1 MATISAKNRKKIQ
14 SQIVRETAFKKEV
27 QRIVKKEFSQIH
39 KEFLA
44 TFDNHPVTLEIK
56 SGPRASNISRT
67 LSGVGN
73 LFTYL
78 GFNEGSDPIKPLR
91 ELLKTYEIKYHPQRQ
106 SIRVNI
112 DVPSKEKV
120 FAETPLPWATGRS
133 WARGIERGISG
144 LGQYL
149 VKSDKIRESKSGHA
163 IQISKGKIRGGRF
176 SNTQY
181 MSALL
186 NDYYKKIQKIEN
198 KTF

>member
-1 MATISAKNRKKIQ
+1 MATISVKNRRKIQ
-14 SQIVRETAFKKEV
+14 QQIVREAAFKKEV
-27 QRIVKKEFSQIH
+27 QRIVEKEFSQIH

-73 LFTYL
+73 LFTYI
-78 GFNEGSDPIKPLR
+78 GFNEGADPIKPLR
-91 ELLKTYEIKYHPQRQ
+91 ELLQTYEIKYHPKRE

-120 FAETPLPWATGRS
+120 FAATPLPWATGRS

-149 VKSDKIRESKSGHA
+149 VKSDKIRQSKSGRA
-163 IQISKGKIRGGRF
+163 IQVKGKIRGGKF
-176 SNTQY
+176 SNIQY
-181 MSALL
+181 LSALL

>member
-1 MATISAKNRKKIQ
+1 MATLSAKNTKKIQ
-14 SQIVRETAFKKEV
+14 QQIVRENAFKKEV
-27 QRIVKKEFSQIH
+27 RRIVEKEFSRLH

-56 SGPRASNISRT
+56 DGPSASNISRT
-67 LSGVGN
+67 LSGRGN
-73 LFTYL
+73 LFTYI

-91 ELLKTYEIKYHPQRQ
+91 ELLQTYEIKYHPRRE
-106 SIRVNI
+106 SLRINI

-120 FAETPLPWATGRS
+120 FASTPMPWATGRS

-149 VKSDKIRESKSGHA
+149 VKSNKIKKSKSGHA
-163 IQISKGKIRGGRF
+163 IQVKGIVRAGKF
-176 SNTQY
+176 SNIQY

-186 NDYYKKIQKIEN
+186 NDYYKKIKKLEN

>member
-1 MATISAKNRKKIQ
+1 MATISVKNRRKIQ
-14 SQIVRETAFKKEV
+14 QQIVREAAFKKEV
-27 QRIVKKEFSQIH
+27 QRIVEKEFSQIH

-73 LFTYL
+73 LFTYI
-78 GFNEGSDPIKPLR
+78 GFNEGADPIKPLR
-91 ELLKTYEIKYHPQRQ
+91 ELLQTYEIKYHPKRE

-120 FAETPLPWATGRS
+120 FAATPLPWATGRS

-149 VKSDKIRESKSGHA
+149 VKSDKIRQSKSGRA
-163 IQISKGKIRGGRF
+163 IQVKGKVRGGKF
-176 SNTQY
+176 SNIQY
-181 MSALL
+181 LSALL

>member
-1 MATISAKNRKKIQ
+1 MAALSTKNRKKIQ
-14 SQIVRETAFKKEV
+14 HQVVREAAFKKEV
-27 QRIVKKEFSQIH
+27 QRIVEKEFSQIH

-56 SGPRASNISRT
+56 GGPRASNISRT
-67 LSGVGN
+67 LSGTGN
-73 LFTYL
+73 LFTYI

-91 ELLKTYEIKYHPQRQ
+91 ELLRTYEIKYHSQRQ
-106 SIRVNI
+106 SIRINI
-112 DVPSKEKV
+112 DIPTKEKI
-120 FAETPLPWATGRS
+120 FAATPLPWATGRS

-149 VKSDKIRESKSGHA
+149 VKSDKIKRSKSGHA
-163 IQISKGKIRGGRF
+163 IQVKGKIRSGKF

-186 NDYYKKIQKIEN
+186 NDYYKKIQKLEN

>member
-1 MATISAKNRKKIQ
+1 MATLSAKNRKKIQ
-14 SQIVRETAFKKEV
+14 QQVVRENTFKKEV
-27 QRIVKKEFSQIH
+27 RRIVEKEFSQLH

-56 SGPRASNISRT
+56 GGPSASNISRT
-67 LSGVGN
+67 LSGRGN
-73 LFTYL
+73 LFTYI

-91 ELLKTYEIKYHPQRQ
+91 ELLQTYEIKYHPRRE
-106 SIRVNI
+106 SLRVNI

-120 FAETPLPWATGRS
+120 FASTPLPWATGRS

-149 VKSDKIRESKSGHA
+149 VKSAKIRKSKSGHA
-163 IQISKGKIRGGRF
+163 IQVKGRVRAGKF
-176 SNTQY
+176 SNIQY

-186 NDYYKKIQKIEN
+186 NDYYKKIKKLEN